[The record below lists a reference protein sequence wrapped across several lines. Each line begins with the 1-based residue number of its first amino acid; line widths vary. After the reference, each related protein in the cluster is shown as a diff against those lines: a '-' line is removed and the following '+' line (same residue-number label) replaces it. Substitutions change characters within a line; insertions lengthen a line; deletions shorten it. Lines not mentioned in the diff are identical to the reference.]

1 MNNFHFNSLTEIVN
15 AVANHINPFNKDF
28 ILIVDHIGEYT
39 PKTWNYIDVDDGV
52 SNPDTN
58 PLSELPKDLI
68 SAIQA
73 WEQDECIVNL
83 IFIPLTRESLEKH
96 YKKLYNILLGIA
108 QTKNSLGDDDYFDYI
123 PNAFDI
129 LEWILFG
136 LANTYDDHAY
146 AFGALKVHY
155 SCALGALK
163 VHYNHYDLVKA
174 YAKFSNNTYNS
185 DDILSLIS
193 PHSYSELIKFKDD
206 AQIHTI

>member
-1 MNNFHFNSLTEIVN
+1 MNNFHFNSLTEVIN
-15 AVANHINPFNKDF
+15 SVANHINKEF

-39 PKTWNYIDVDDGV
+39 PKTWNYIDIDEV
-52 SNPDTN
+52 SNPATN
-58 PLSELPKDLI
+58 PLSDLPEDMI
-68 SAIQA
+68 YAIQA
-73 WEQDECIVNL
+73 WEQYECIENL
-83 IFIPLTRESLEKH
+83 IFIPLTRESLGKH
-96 YKKLYNILLGIA
+96 YKELYKILLDLA

-155 SCALGALK
+155 
-163 VHYNHYDLVKA
+163 NHYDLVKA
-174 YAKFSNNTYNS
+174 YAKFSNNTYS
-185 DDILSLIS
+185 SEDILSLIS
-193 PHSYSELIKFKDD
+193 PHSYSELIKFKED

>member
-1 MNNFHFNSLTEIVN
+1 MNNFNSLTEIVN
-15 AVANHINPFNKDF
+15 AVANHINKEF
-28 ILIVDHIGEYT
+28 ILIADPIGEYT
-39 PKTWNYIDVDDGV
+39 PKTWNYIDIDDGV

-58 PLSELPKDLI
+58 PLSDLPEDLI

-96 YKKLYNILLGIA
+96 YKELYKILWDLA
-108 QTKNSLGDDDYFDYI
+108 QTEDEGLGDDTYYDYV

-136 LANTYDDHAY
+136 LANTYDDHSY

-155 SCALGALK
+155 D
-163 VHYNHYDLVKA
+163 HYDLVEA
-174 YAKFSNNTYNS
+174 YAKFSNNSYS
-185 DDILSLIS
+185 SEDILSLIS
-193 PHSYSELIKFKDD
+193 PHSYSELIKFKED
-206 AQIHTI
+206 AQIHKL

>member
-1 MNNFHFNSLTEIVN
+1 MNNFNSLTEIVN
-15 AVANHINPFNKDF
+15 AVANHINKEF
-28 ILIVDHIGEYT
+28 ILIADPIGEYT

-58 PLSELPKDLI
+58 PLLDLPADLI

-83 IFIPLTRESLEKH
+83 IFIPLTRESLDEH
-96 YKKLYNILLGIA
+96 YKELYKILWDIA
-108 QTKNSLGDDDYFDYI
+108 QTEDDGLGDDTYYDYV

-136 LANTYDDHAY
+136 LANTYYDPSH

-155 SCALGALK
+155 D
-163 VHYNHYDLVKA
+163 HYDLVKA
-174 YAKFSNNTYNS
+174 YAKFSDNSYSS

-193 PHSYSELIKFKDD
+193 PHSYSELIKFKED
-206 AQIHTI
+206 AQIHKL

>member
-1 MNNFHFNSLTEIVN
+1 MNNFNSLTEIVN
-15 AVANHINPFNKDF
+15 AVANHMNTLNKEF
-28 ILIVDHIGEYT
+28 ILIVDHLGEYT
-39 PKTWNYIDVDDGV
+39 RKTWNYIDADDGV

-58 PLSELPKDLI
+58 PLSDLPEDLI

-73 WEQDECIVNL
+73 WEQDECIANL
-83 IFIPLTRESLEKH
+83 IFIPLTRAALEKH
-96 YKKLYNILLGIA
+96 YRELYKILWGIA
-108 QTKNSLGDDDYFDYI
+108 QTRNSLWDDDYFDYI

-136 LANTYDDHAY
+136 LANTYEDHAY

-155 SCALGALK
+155 
-163 VHYNHYDLVKA
+163 NHYDLIKA

-193 PHSYSELIKFKDD
+193 PHSYSELIKFKED
-206 AQIHTI
+206 AQIHKL

>member
-1 MNNFHFNSLTEIVN
+1 MNNFNSLTEIVN
-15 AVANHINPFNKDF
+15 AVANHMNTLNKEF

-39 PKTWNYIDVDDGV
+39 PKTWNYIDIDDGV

-58 PLSELPKDLI
+58 PLSDLPEDLI

-96 YKKLYNILLGIA
+96 YRELYKILWDIA
-108 QTKNSLGDDDYFDYI
+108 QTEDDGLGDDTYYDYV

-136 LANTYDDHAY
+136 LANTYDDHSY

-155 SCALGALK
+155 D
-163 VHYNHYDLVKA
+163 HYDLVEA
-174 YAKFSNNTYNS
+174 YAKFSNNTYS
-185 DDILSLIS
+185 SEDILSLIS
-193 PHSYSELIKFKDD
+193 PHSYSELIKFKED